1 MKPLH
6 TIAIATI
13 CAISSAT
20 IASCSCSR
28 ESKDIDSAAELG
40 QKHAAMLCDTVLS
53 SHELHYRLLNVRS
66 HEWQMRSNGFDS
78 AADSYIASFEAY
90 IKDHNPT
97 LADSIF

>member
-6 TIAIATI
+6 ITAIAAI

-28 ESKDIDSAAELG
+28 ESKDIAAAGELG
-40 QKHAAMLCDTVLS
+40 QKHAAQLCDTVLS
-53 SHELHYRLLNVRS
+53 PHELHYRLLDIRS
-66 HEWQMRSNGFDS
+66 REWQMRSNGFDS
-78 AADSYIASFEAY
+78 AADNYIAAFETY
-90 IKDHNPT
+90 IKEHNPT